1 MANPG
6 SILFPDIHLKTLIE
20 SGLEAALLDF
30 DNTLY
35 PYYPAHYHAMDK
47 CAERLE
53 HIAPGQNLS
62 DLYEAAKA
70 EIHIELHTQAASHS
84 RQLYFQRVFEKLF
97 NKSCLELAIEFE
109 ELYWRS
115 FLPAMHVDPVAMKF
129 LNDCKANNIRTCIVT
144 DLTARVQ
151 AKKLMHLGLA
161 DHIDYLVSSE
171 EAGVEKPDPRIF
183 KLALKKLGL
192 NASQVIMVGDSP
204 ERDIAGAE
212 GLGIKAFHVQVDMVY
227 PDNRLPA

>member
-1 MANPG
+1 MAGPG
-6 SILFPDIHLKTLIE
+6 SILYPDIDLKTLIS

-53 HIAPGQNLS
+53 HIAPGQVLN
-62 DLYEAAKA
+62 DLYEGAKA

-84 RQLYFQRVFEKLF
+84 RHLYFQRVFEKLF

-129 LNDCKANNIRTCIVT
+129 LNDCKVNNIRTCIVT

-212 GLGIKAFHVQVDMVY
+212 GLGIKAFHVQVDMSY